1 MTDKREK
8 NGGKSMQLVIGVDF
22 GTLSA
27 RAALVRVEDGVCIAE
42 AEHAYA
48 HGVMERSLPCG
59 KALPLDYALQHPQDY
74 LEALEKTIQAV
85 MAKSG
90 AEAKDVIGIGLDVTA
105 ATVLPVDAEGEPL
118 CMKAEYESE
127 PHAYIKL
134 WKHHGAQAQADRMTE
149 LAMARGEAFLPWYG
163 SRISCEL
170 SLPKLLQVLED
181 APDIYEAMDSWMEMG
196 DWLVRRLCG
205 RHAQSLCAAGYKNLC
220 RTDEGYPSED
230 YFAALNPRFADVI
243 ARKCSAPILGVGSC
257 AGGLT
262 QEMAK
267 RLGLLPGIA
276 VATAMI
282 DAHVCALACG
292 LTKPGQMLAIIGT
305 SACYMSLGEE
315 GTLVPGICGVVKDG
329 ILPGC
334 YGYEAGQ
341 SAVGDLFGWM
351 TNGFVSA
358 AYREA
363 AQAKGISIHQ
373 HLTELAER
381 LAPGESGL
389 LALDWLGG
397 CRSPLMDSGVS
408 GMILGLTIQTKPE
421 EIYRALIE
429 SAAYGA
435 RMIMENYNA
444 HGVPVHEFF
453 VTGGIGKKNPMAMQ
467 IFADVLGMNVQVLAC
482 TQGGAQGSAI
492 LAASAAGA
500 YGGLREA
507 ISAMASPVERVYAPD
522 AKHHEAY
529 DRLYAEYC
537 TLHTYFG
544 RGGNDVMK
552 RLKAMKRA

>member
-1 MTDKREK
+1 MEQK
-8 NGGKSMQLVIGVDF
+8 LVIGVDF

-27 RAALVRVEDGVCIAE
+27 RTALVRVQDGICIAE

-48 HGVMERSLPCG
+48 HGVMDTCLPCGRSLP
-59 KALPLDYALQHPQDY
+59 PDFALQHPQDY
-74 LEALEKTIQAV
+74 ADALEETIRAV

-90 AEAKDVIGIGLDVTA
+90 AAAQDVVGVGLDVTA
-105 ATVLPVDAEGEPL
+105 ATVLPVDAGGTPL
-118 CMKAEYESE
+118 CMKAEYANE
-127 PHAYIKL
+127 PHAYVKL
-134 WKHHGAQAQADRMTE
+134 WKHHGAQAQADRMTA
-149 LAMARGEAFLPWYG
+149 LAEARGEDFLPWYG

-170 SLPKLLQVLED
+170 ALPKLLETLEK
-181 APDIYEAMDSWMEMG
+181 APKVYAAMDCMMEMG

-205 RHAQSLCAAGYKNLC
+205 VHVQSLCAAGYKNLR
-220 RTDEGYPSED
+220 RTDEGYPD
-230 YFAALNPRFADVI
+230 DAYFAALNPAFAGVI
-243 ARKCSAPILGVGSC
+243 EKKCSAPVMGVGSR

-262 QEMAK
+262 QEMAGK
-267 RLGLLPGIA
+267 LGLMPGTA

-292 LTKPGQMLAIIGT
+292 LTRPGQMLAIIGT
-305 SACYMSLGEE
+305 SACYMSLGED
-315 GTLVPGICGVVKDG
+315 GTLAPGICGVVKDG

-351 TNGFVSA
+351 TKGCVPA
-358 AYREA
+358 AYQQE
-363 AQAKGISIHQ
+363 AQAQGISIHQ
-373 HLTELAER
+373 HLTKLAAR

-408 GMILGLTIQTKPE
+408 GMILGLTLQTKPE

-429 SAAYGA
+429 STAYGA
-435 RMIMENYNA
+435 RMIMENYRA
-444 HGVPVHEFF
+444 HGIAVDEFF
-453 VTGGIGKKNPMAMQ
+453 VTGGIGKKNPLAMQ
-467 IFADVLGMNVQVLAC
+467 IFADVLGMEVKVLAC

-492 LAASAAGA
+492 LAAAAAGA
-500 YGGLREA
+500 YGDLREA
-507 ISAMASPVERVYAPD
+507 VEAMASPVEHVYAPD
-522 AKHHEAY
+522 AGRHETYSA
-529 DRLYAEYC
+529 LYAEYS

-552 RLKAMKRA
+552 RLKAMKR

>member
-1 MTDKREK
+1 MEQK
-8 NGGKSMQLVIGVDF
+8 LVIGVDF

-27 RAALVRVEDGVCIAE
+27 RTALVRVQDGICIAE

-48 HGVMERSLPCG
+48 HGVMDTCLPCGRSLP
-59 KALPLDYALQHPQDY
+59 PDFALQHPQDY
-74 LEALEKTIQAV
+74 ADALEETIRAV

-90 AEAKDVIGIGLDVTA
+90 AAAQDVVGVGLDVTA
-105 ATVLPVDAEGEPL
+105 ATVLPVDAGGTPL
-118 CMKAEYESE
+118 CMKAEYANE
-127 PHAYIKL
+127 PHAYVKL
-134 WKHHGAQAQADRMTE
+134 WKHHGAQAQADRMTA
-149 LAMARGEAFLPWYG
+149 LAEARGEDFLPWYG

-170 SLPKLLQVLED
+170 ALPKLLETLEK
-181 APDIYEAMDSWMEMG
+181 APKVYAAMDCMMEMG

-205 RHAQSLCAAGYKNLC
+205 VHVQSLCAAGYKNLR
-220 RTDEGYPSED
+220 RTDEGYPD
-230 YFAALNPRFADVI
+230 DAYFAALNPAFAGVI
-243 ARKCSAPILGVGSC
+243 EKKCSAPVMGVGSR

-262 QEMAK
+262 QEMAGK
-267 RLGLLPGIA
+267 LGLMPGTA

-292 LTKPGQMLAIIGT
+292 LTRPGQMLAIIGT
-305 SACYMSLGEE
+305 SACYMSLGED
-315 GTLVPGICGVVKDG
+315 GTLAPGICGVVKDG

-351 TNGFVSA
+351 TKGCVPA
-358 AYREA
+358 AYQQE
-363 AQAKGISIHQ
+363 AQAQGISIHQ
-373 HLTELAER
+373 HLTKLAAR

-408 GMILGLTIQTKPE
+408 GMLLGLTLQTKPE

-429 SAAYGA
+429 STAYGA
-435 RMIMENYNA
+435 RMIMENYRA
-444 HGVPVHEFF
+444 HGIAVDEFF
-453 VTGGIGKKNPMAMQ
+453 VTGGIGKKNPLAMQ
-467 IFADVLGMNVQVLAC
+467 IFADVLGMEVKVLAC

-492 LAASAAGA
+492 LAAAAAGA
-500 YGGLREA
+500 YGDLREA
-507 ISAMASPVERVYAPD
+507 VEAMSSPVEHVYAPD
-522 AKHHEAY
+522 AGRHETYSA
-529 DRLYAEYC
+529 LYAEYS

-552 RLKAMKRA
+552 RLKAMKR

>member
-1 MTDKREK
+1 MEQK
-8 NGGKSMQLVIGVDF
+8 LVIGVDF

-27 RAALVRVEDGVCIAE
+27 RAALVRVQDGICIAE

-48 HGVMERSLPCG
+48 HGVMDTCLPCG
-59 KALPLDYALQHPQDY
+59 RPLPPDFALQHPQDY
-74 LEALEKTIQAV
+74 ADALEETIRAV

-90 AEAKDVIGIGLDVTA
+90 AAAQDVVGVGLDVTA
-105 ATVLPVDAEGEPL
+105 ATVLPVDAGGTPL
-118 CMKAEYESE
+118 CMKAEYANE
-127 PHAYIKL
+127 PHAYVKL
-134 WKHHGAQAQADRMTE
+134 WKHHGAQAQADRMTA
-149 LAMARGEAFLPWYG
+149 LAEARGEDFLPWYG

-170 SLPKLLQVLED
+170 ALPKLLETLEK
-181 APDIYEAMDSWMEMG
+181 APKVYAAMDCLMEMG

-205 RHAQSLCAAGYKNLC
+205 VHVQSLCAAGYKNLR
-220 RTDEGYPSED
+220 RTDEGYPD
-230 YFAALNPRFADVI
+230 DAYFAALNPAFAGVI
-243 ARKCSAPILGVGSC
+243 EKKCSAPVMGVGSR

-262 QEMAK
+262 QEMARK
-267 RLGLLPGIA
+267 LGLMPGTA

-292 LTKPGQMLAIIGT
+292 LTRPGQMLAIIGT
-305 SACYMSLGEE
+305 SACYMSLGED
-315 GTLVPGICGVVKDG
+315 GKLAPGICGVVKDG

-351 TNGFVSA
+351 TKGCVPA
-358 AYREA
+358 AYQQEEQ
-363 AQAKGISIHQ
+363 AQGISIHQ
-373 HLTELAER
+373 HLTKLAAR

-408 GMILGLTIQTKPE
+408 GMILGLTLQTKPE

-429 SAAYGA
+429 STAYGA
-435 RMIMENYNA
+435 RMIMENYRA
-444 HGVPVHEFF
+444 HGIAVDEFF
-453 VTGGIGKKNPMAMQ
+453 VTGGIGKKNPLAMQ
-467 IFADVLGMNVQVLAC
+467 IFADVLGMEVKVLAC

-492 LAASAAGA
+492 LAAAAAGA
-500 YGGLREA
+500 YGDLREA
-507 ISAMASPVERVYAPD
+507 VEAMASPVEHVYAPD
-522 AKHHEAY
+522 AGRHETYSA
-529 DRLYAEYC
+529 LYAEYS

-552 RLKAMKRA
+552 RLKAMKR

>member
-1 MTDKREK
+1 MGQK
-8 NGGKSMQLVIGVDF
+8 LVIGIDF

-27 RAALVRVEDGVCIAE
+27 RAALVRAEDGVCLAE

-48 HGVMERSLPCG
+48 HGVMTQHLPCG
-59 KALPLDYALQHPQDY
+59 TKLPPDFALQHPGDY
-74 LEALEKTIQAV
+74 AEALEETIRAV
-85 MAKSG
+85 MKASG
-90 AEAKDVIGIGLDVTA
+90 AAAQDVMGIGLDVTA
-105 ATVLPVDAEGEPL
+105 ATVLPVDAQGMPL
-118 CMKAEYESE
+118 CMKEEYAHE
-127 PHAYIKL
+127 PHAYVKL

-149 LAMARGEAFLPWYG
+149 LAQTRKEAFLPWYG

-170 SLPKLLQVLED
+170 SLPKLLETLEK
-181 APDIYEAMDSWMEMG
+181 APHIYHGMDSWMEMG

-205 RHAQSLCAAGYKNLC
+205 SHVQSLCAAGYKNLR
-220 RTDEGYPSED
+220 RTDEGYPGRD
-230 YFAALNPRFADVI
+230 YFAVLHPDFADVI
-243 ARKCSAPILGVGSC
+243 EKKCGAPVRGVGSC

-262 QEMAK
+262 QEMAE
-267 RLGLLPGIA
+267 RLGLLEGTP

-315 GTLVPGICGVVKDG
+315 GTLAPGICGVVKDG

-341 SAVGDLFGWM
+341 SAVGDLLGWM
-351 TNGFVSA
+351 TGGFVPSA
-358 AYREA
+358 YKQEA
-363 AQAKGISIHQ
+363 EAQGLSIHQ
-373 HLTELAER
+373 YLTALAER

-408 GMILGLTIQTKPE
+408 GMLLGMTLQTKPE

-429 SAAYGA
+429 STAYGA
-435 RMIMENYNA
+435 RMIMENYRS
-444 HGVPVHEFF
+444 HGIAVDEFF
-453 VTGGIGKKNPMAMQ
+453 VTGGIGKKNPLAMQ
-467 IFADVLGMNVQVLAC
+467 IFADVLGMEVKVLSC

-492 LAASAAGA
+492 LAAAAAGV
-500 YGGLREA
+500 YGDLREA
-507 ISAMASPVERVYAPD
+507 VTAMSSPVERVYVPD
-522 AKHHEAY
+522 AERHGIY
-529 DRLYAEYC
+529 DALYAEYC
-537 TLHTYFG
+537 TLHAYFG

-552 RLKAMKRA
+552 RLKAMKR